1 MISSDK
7 KRKIKAVII
16 IVLLFVVLGCW
27 VIGYID
33 VNRRFPKPKEEIYAV
48 NEWISDSNVMVKVNS
63 VELVSKDEAY
73 SQYGI
78 NDYEDERQDIQYFIT
93 KLEINNTSGEEYDVE
108 KKLNSHIAIKAYPLG
123 YVNQGEIITES
134 GISNVKIKADE
145 EKEVVICFILGDGV
159 LRTDRR
165 WMLNKSDMYLDFHEY
180 PVHKAVLLEDIKGL

>member
-1 MISSDK
+1 MMSSDK

-108 KKLNSHIAIKAYPLG
+108 KKLNSHIAIKAY
-123 YVNQGEIITES
+123 YNDNCNAFSCYTNTS
-134 GISNVKIKADE
+134 
-145 EKEVVICFILGDGV
+145 
-159 LRTDRR
+159 
-165 WMLNKSDMYLDFHEY
+165 
-180 PVHKAVLLEDIKGL
+180 

>member
-1 MISSDK
+1 MMSSDK

-48 NEWISDSNVMVKVNS
+48 NEVNS

-159 LRTDRR
+159 LLTDRR

>member
-1 MISSDK
+1 MMSSDK

-63 VELVSKDEAY
+63 VELVPKDEAY

-78 NDYEDERQDIQYFIT
+78 NDYEDERQDFC
-93 KLEINNTSGEEYDVE
+93 E
-108 KKLNSHIAIKAYPLG
+108 
-123 YVNQGEIITES
+123 
-134 GISNVKIKADE
+134 
-145 EKEVVICFILGDGV
+145 
-159 LRTDRR
+159 
-165 WMLNKSDMYLDFHEY
+165 
-180 PVHKAVLLEDIKGL
+180 EDIRKI